1 MAEGD
6 VLFVDVVA
14 ADRRVWEGE
23 ALSVILRTVEGDIGI
38 LPNHEPFLAVL
49 VPSAAEV
56 LTAEGKREVIALD
69 GGFITVAENRV
80 SVLSQYGR
88 LAHEISIDEAE
99 RELMIAE
106 KKLNEGDNSEQ
117 TRQHHDRATA
127 QLVAAK
133 RAQQVR

>member
-6 VLFVDVVA
+6 VLIVDVVA
-14 ADRRVWEGE
+14 ADRRVWEGK

-49 VPSAAEV
+49 VPGAAEI
-56 LTAEGKREVIALD
+56 LTVDGKRDVIAID
-69 GGFITVAENRV
+69 GGFITVSDNRV
-80 SVLSQYGR
+80 SVFGQYGR
-88 LAHEISIDEAE
+88 LAQEISVPDAE
-99 RELMIAE
+99 RELMEAE

-133 RAQQVR
+133 KAQNIR

>member
-6 VLFVDVVA
+6 VLVVDVVA

-49 VPSAAEV
+49 VPCAAEV
-56 LTAEGKREVIALD
+56 LTADGKREVVALD
-69 GGFITVAENRV
+69 GGFLTVADNRV

-88 LAHEISIDEAE
+88 LAHEISITEAE
-99 RELMIAE
+99 RELMGAE
-106 KKLNEGDNSEQ
+106 QKLNEGDNSDE
-117 TRQHHDRATA
+117 TRQHFARATA
-127 QLVAAK
+127 QLAAARK
-133 RAQQVR
+133 AQAVG